1 MKLTSILNAVTNFS
15 LIFNIIVFE
24 KSSLGCFTHQ
34 FYVLAYGLDL
44 YIILGLKSFQ
54 LKSFSMEKRQEEY
67 RSMKVMPYLGT
78 IPHSG
83 GVGKLIDWGQY
94 MKPSLRVRFFR
105 ILG

>member
-1 MKLTSILNAVTNFS
+1 
-15 LIFNIIVFE
+15 
-24 KSSLGCFTHQ
+24 
-34 FYVLAYGLDL
+34 
-44 YIILGLKSFQ
+44 
-54 LKSFSMEKRQEEY
+54 
-67 RSMKVMPYLGT
+67 MKVMPYLGT